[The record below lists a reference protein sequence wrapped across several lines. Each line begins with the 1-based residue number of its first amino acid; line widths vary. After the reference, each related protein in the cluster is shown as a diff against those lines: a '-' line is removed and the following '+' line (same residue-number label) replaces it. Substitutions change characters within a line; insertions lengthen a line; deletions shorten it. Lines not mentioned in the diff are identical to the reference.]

1 MLRTMLKSKI
11 HRATVIDSELQY
23 EGSLAV
29 DAELMAA
36 VDLAPFERVHVYNM
50 NNGERFETYAIE
62 APAGS
67 GMIGLRGAAA
77 RKGLAG
83 DMVII
88 VNYAAY
94 TPEELIQYAPQIVVL
109 DRENRIKRRGLTKPA
124 DSES

>member
-1 MLRTMLKSKI
+1 MLRSMLKSKI
-11 HRATVIDSELQY
+11 HRATVIDSELHY

-29 DAELMAA
+29 DADLMAA

-77 RKGLAG
+77 RKGQVG
-83 DMVII
+83 DMIII
-88 VNYAAY
+88 VAYAMY
-94 TPEELIQYAPQIVVL
+94 SRQNLDGYAPQIVVL
-109 DRENRIKRRGLTKPA
+109 DQQNRIKRRGPA
-124 DSES
+124 QPSDLEA

>member
-1 MLRTMLKSKI
+1 MLKSKI
-11 HRATVIDSELQY
+11 HRATVIDAELHY

-36 VDLAPFERVHVYNM
+36 VGLIPFEQVHVYNM
-50 NNGERFETYAIE
+50 NNGERFETYVIE

-83 DMVII
+83 DMII
-88 VNYAAY
+88 IASYAMVAD
-94 TPEELIQYAPQIVVL
+94 EELARYTPQIVVL
-109 DRENRIKRRGLTKPA
+109 DQANRIKRHGPA
-124 DSES
+124 SS

>member
-1 MLRTMLKSKI
+1 MLQSMLKSKI
-11 HRATVIDSELQY
+11 HRATVIDSELHY

-36 VDLAPFERVHVYNM
+36 VGLTPFEHVHVYNM

-77 RKGLAG
+77 RKGLPG
-83 DMVII
+83 DMIII
-88 VNYAAY
+88 VSYALY
-94 TPEELIQYAPQIVVL
+94 SPEELSEYKPQIIVL
-109 DRENRIKRRGLTKPA
+109 DPENKIKRRGPCKATDL
-124 DSES
+124 EG

>member
-1 MLRTMLKSKI
+1 MLRSMLKSKI
-11 HRATVIDSELQY
+11 HRATVIDAELHY

-36 VDLAPFERVHVYNM
+36 VGLIPFEQVHVYNM
-50 NNGERFETYAIE
+50 NNGERFETYVIE

-83 DMVII
+83 DMII
-88 VNYAAY
+88 IASYAMVAD
-94 TPEELIQYAPQIVVL
+94 EELARYTPQIVVL
-109 DRENRIKRRGLTKPA
+109 DQANRIKRHGPA
-124 DSES
+124 SS

>member
-11 HRATVIDSELQY
+11 HRATVVDVNLHY

-29 DAELMAA
+29 DADLMAS
-36 VDLAPFERVHVYNM
+36 VGLAPFERVHVYNM

-77 RKGLAG
+77 RKGMAG
-83 DMVII
+83 DMIII
-88 VNYAAY
+88 VSYGIY
-94 TPEELIQYAPQIVVL
+94 LPEELTDYQPQIIVL
-109 DRENRIKRRGLTKPA
+109 DQDNRIKRRGPSGPA
-124 DSES
+124 DLEA